1 MNQHEEYDLTYV
13 TIDSLSEGVGSS
25 QITPLVTR
33 LSGAGL
39 KINLIS
45 YEKVRPSNEIVDQ
58 LNSHSVQWNIREF
71 NRNGVLGGIQRIN
84 ELRREIHKSRV
95 IHARSEVATVS
106 AILSNQAPVL
116 WDVRSLWADQKIML
130 QEGLFGNALY
140 RQYRKLETISARGS
154 QGMSTLTNAVVPVLE
169 QRHTKLPS
177 MRIVVPT
184 SVDLRL
190 FAFSQTMPSSIR
202 ALFSG
207 TYNKYYDMNLSA
219 LFMQELRN
227 QIFVETHWVRPIES
241 NITAINVGEEQIF
254 PASRNAMAELIPNYS
269 FGVSICKI
277 DAGPSLS
284 AAMPTKIAE
293 FLACGRPIVINKGL
307 GDMDRFIKE
316 FNAGVI
322 LDGET
327 SSLYESATQLID
339 LIKDPETPFRCRALA
354 EKYFNIDIGVSKY
367 IDLYTKMINNT
378 E

>member
-1 MNQHEEYDLTYV
+1 MNQYEKYDLTYV

-33 LSGAGL
+33 LSEAGL

-45 YEKVRPSNEIVDQ
+45 YEKVRPSNQIVDQ
-58 LNSHSVQWNIREF
+58 LNSHNVTWNIMEF
-71 NRNGVLGGIQRIN
+71 NRNGVLGGIQRMN
-84 ELRREIHKSRV
+84 ELRRKIHKSYV

-106 AILSNQAPVL
+106 AIFSNQAPVL

-140 RQYRKLETISARGS
+140 RQYRSLETISAKGS
-154 QGMSTLTNAVVPVLE
+154 QGMSTLTHAVVPVLE
-169 QRHTKLPS
+169 QRHKKLPS

-190 FAFSQTMPSSIR
+190 FAFSPIMPSSIR

-207 TYNKYYDMNLSA
+207 TYNNYYDMNLSA
-219 LFMQELRN
+219 LFMQELRK
-227 QIFVETHWVRPIES
+227 QISIEIHWARPIES
-241 NITAINVGEEQIF
+241 DITAINVGEEQIF
-254 PASRNAMAELIPNYS
+254 PASRNVMAELIQNYS

-284 AAMPTKIAE
+284 AAMPTKMAE
-293 FLACGRPIVINKGL
+293 FLACGRPIVVNQGL
-307 GDMDRFIKE
+307 GDMDRFIQE

-327 SSLYESATQLID
+327 SSLSESATQLID
-339 LIKDPETPFRCRALA
+339 LIKDPETPLRCRALA
-354 EKYFNIDIGVSKY
+354 EKYFNIDVGAIKY
-367 IDLYTKMINNT
+367 LDLYTKMINNT